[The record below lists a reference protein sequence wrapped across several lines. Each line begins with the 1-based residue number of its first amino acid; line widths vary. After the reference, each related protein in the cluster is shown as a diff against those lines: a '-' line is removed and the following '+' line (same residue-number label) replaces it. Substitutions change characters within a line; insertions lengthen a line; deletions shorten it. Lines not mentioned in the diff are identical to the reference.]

1 MSEVNESFQTKTRK
15 RFVGKAAAKKKK
27 EETQQVEN
35 TEESKSIIG
44 SITAIGNILLII
56 LTFYYSN

>member
-35 TEESKSIIG
+35 TESKSIIG